1 MAHAI
6 RTGCA
11 ACRSV
16 ARSFSWTGTQPPWSR
31 AHALVRISLLQ
42 GAVAAAAGGRGRHHL
57 LRQTHVSKRLPAAC
71 KAPVSYRQGGKDRRA
86 ARAGR
91 TEQWREQVGNQSS
104 ESVVCVRARANWRA
118 VVRVHARAGVQGWRH
133 SHSRPNPCRTP
144 THRKCHCWLRSG
156 AAKRRRTGPPGAA
169 TPTNDRRSIFSEA
182 APRTPRKI
190 PPFPPP
196 PPAGRQPVQET
207 RPGTMNK

>member
-104 ESVVCVRARANWRA
+104 ESVVCVCARAQIG
-118 VVRVHARAGVQGWRH
+118 VLLYVCMRVLVCRAGDTHTQDQILAVRRHTESVTAGFARGPRNGGGRAHQG
-133 SHSRPNPCRTP
+133 
-144 THRKCHCWLRSG
+144 
-156 AAKRRRTGPPGAA
+156 RRR
-169 TPTNDRRSIFSEA
+169 
-182 APRTPRKI
+182 PRTIGARFSQKRLLGHLERFLPSPR
-190 PPFPPP
+190 PPP
-196 PPAGRQPVQET
+196 LVGSRCRRRGQGR
-207 RPGTMNK
+207 